1 MLLKSA
7 RDCSHAE
14 GGHWT
19 ERKRGKRLE
28 RQRNGEKLEVSVA
41 NDERP
46 KKRIKME
53 QEICGI

>member
-1 MLLKSA
+1 MLLKST

-28 RQRNGEKLEVSVA
+28 RQCNGEKPEVSAA

-46 KKRIKME
+46 KKRTKVEAGNI
-53 QEICGI
+53 

>member
-28 RQRNGEKLEVSVA
+28 RQRNGEKPDLHEV
-41 NDERP
+41 ERAP
-46 KKRIKME
+46 KKKNKIGARNMWE
-53 QEICGI
+53 